1 MTTPR
6 PRTGFTFLDSP
17 SPRCCLAF
25 AHRGGVHHPDLVGL
39 ENTEKAFAH
48 AVGLGYDYLETDVH
62 VTRDGVLLAFH
73 DAVLDRVSDGT
84 GAVADLTWA
93 EISAVRIGGEPLPRL
108 VDLLDAFPEAR
119 FNIDLKS
126 DAAVP
131 ALAALVTRRGDE
143 DRILVGAFSSRRLA
157 RFRALTAGRVA
168 QSAAPVHVAL
178 FRLLPSGRLAR
189 LLTRGRIAALQ
200 VPHRRGPL
208 TVVTPGFVRRA
219 HAGGAQVHVW
229 VVDDPAQMAAL
240 LDLGVDA
247 LMTDRTD
254 VLKAVLVERD
264 RWKDQP

>member
-6 PRTGFTFLDSP
+6 PRTGYPFLDSP
-17 SPRCCLAF
+17 SARRCLAF
-25 AHRGGVHHPDLVGL
+25 AHRGGAHHPDLVGL

-62 VTRDGVLLAFH
+62 LTRDGVLMAFH
-73 DAVLDRVSDGT
+73 DAVLDRVSDST
-84 GAVADLTWA
+84 GAVVDLTWA
-93 EISAVRIGGEPLPRL
+93 EISAVRIGGEPVPRL
-108 VDLLDAFPEAR
+108 VDLLDAFPKAL

-126 DAAVP
+126 DGAVA
-131 ALAALVTRRGDE
+131 ALAALVAERGDE
-143 DRILVGAFSSRRLA
+143 DRVLVGAFSGRRLA
-157 RFRALTAGRVA
+157 RFRTLTGGRVA
-168 QSAAPVHVAL
+168 QSAAPGHVAV

-200 VPHRRGPL
+200 VPHHRGPL

-229 VVDDPAQMAAL
+229 VVDDPAEMAAL
-240 LDLGVDA
+240 LDLGVDG

-254 VLKAVLVERD
+254 VLKAVLVQRD
-264 RWKDQP
+264 QWQDQA